1 MGLSTTDM
9 REIKSTIIN
18 TFNEK
23 FLQEI
28 VGKVVQLAEKQFEER
43 FNRNE
48 EEIQTLCDRV
58 ENLEKDNRRLI
69 MKMDDQE
76 QMERSQNVRI
86 FGLKEEGAEDLGNV
100 IVDLFQNKLKVNIQE
115 KDIVKYHRIP
125 NKNSNNS
132 TSAVL
137 VRFTSSD
144 SRASVLKN
152 RKLLKNTGIRI
163 KEDLT
168 KSRLKLFKRCIDLFT
183 KNNAWIL
190 RGNIYVKQN
199 NEVHRIASDE
209 DLHKINV

>member
-28 VGKVVQLAEKQFEER
+28 VGKVVQLVEKQFEER
-43 FNRNE
+43 LNRNE

-69 MKMDDQE
+69 IKMDDQE

-115 KDIVKYHRIP
+115 KVIVKYHRIP